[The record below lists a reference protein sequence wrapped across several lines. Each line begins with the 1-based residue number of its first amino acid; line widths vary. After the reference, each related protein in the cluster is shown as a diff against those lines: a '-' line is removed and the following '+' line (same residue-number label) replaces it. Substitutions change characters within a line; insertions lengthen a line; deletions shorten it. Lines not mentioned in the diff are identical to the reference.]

1 MEDDLKRIV
10 TTVLGTIVFMFLALS
25 AIAVLSSGRIGIPNA
40 TVELTEKEESML
52 RDLPTGIESKAL
64 GEETLA
70 AVTNQ

>member
-40 TVELTEKEESML
+40 TVELTE
-52 RDLPTGIESKAL
+52 
-64 GEETLA
+64 
-70 AVTNQ
+70 